1 MKAND
6 VASLYNDLEAA
17 GVCIWIDGGW
27 GVDALLGEETRAHSD
42 LDIAI
47 ELKDVPRLR
56 AHLASRGYAEVTRA
70 DSSAWMFVMADAAG
84 RRVDVHAVVFN
95 DAGEA
100 VLGPAENGH
109 AYPPGSLAGQG
120 EIAGSKV
127 RCVTAAAVVGF
138 RSGFDPRA
146 VDRHDV
152 RLLCRRFGI
161 PLPDAFRE

>member
-1 MKAND
+1 MNAAD
-6 VASLYNDLEAA
+6 VVRLYDDLDTA
-17 GVCIWIDGGW
+17 GVRVWIDGGW

-70 DSSAWMFVMADAAG
+70 DSSAWMFVMEDAMG

-95 DAGEA
+95 EAGEG

-109 AYPPGSLAGQG
+109 AYPAGALSGEG
-120 EIAGSKV
+120 EIAGRKV
-127 RCVTAAAVVGF
+127 RCVSATAVVGF
-138 RSGFDPRA
+138 RAGFTPRE

-152 RLLCRRFGI
+152 RLLSARFGI
-161 PLPDAFRE
+161 ALPDAFRD